1 MNRTTI
7 LLPPA
12 LRAKASGVARKKG
25 ISLGELIRRCLEAAV
40 ARDRGADD
48 PLFTD
53 GAVFTGDVAAD
64 TSARHDSSLYGDA
77 E

>member
-7 LLPPA
+7 LLPA
-12 LRAKASGVARKKG
+12 ELRAKASGVARKKG
-25 ISLGELIRRCLEAAV
+25 ISLGELIRRSLEAAV

-48 PLFTD
+48 PLFAD
-53 GAVFTGDVAAD
+53 GAVFTGDTPAD
-64 TSARHDSSLYGDA
+64 TAARHDETLYG